1 MKVKELKAM
10 NDLDLENKA
19 MELRKELMK
28 INSQVAVGTVPK
40 SPGKLRQIKKTIAKI
55 LTIKREKFL
64 NKNSIQKIPQRKSK
78 QKGGSKKE

>member
-64 NKNSIQKIPQRKSK
+64 NKNSTQKIPQRKSK